1 MSTNMKLLEKVSDLI
16 KVASQTFSDN
26 VAEDVC
32 NNARKSAEAISK
44 AVIYNHF
51 GEHLGTDIILGKKKA
66 DGTSV
71 TSRIKELELAT
82 LSQIVTCENP
92 RNSTIITNKRT
103 RHRVA
108 SYLETVRTHGN
119 PASHDPN
126 SAEDFISIGHV
137 NITKIAVVNLLKW
150 FFEEYLE
157 ETIPTELNEVVKL
170 LSNGETAS
178 TVIKELSNL
187 KKFNIELKDWFHAL
201 DYTFDSLNIENDNF
215 FVFVIKIPERRRTID
230 VLVYGVTSQ
239 IRVQHVKEV
248 ENLTDYH
255 DCDEGWVVSTSN
267 VTKAAK
273 DYSEKAS
280 GSRSYICYNFD
291 QLIEETIDLS
301 NYFEWIET
309 EITNKKI
316 EKNYIPLYCEKMEI
330 DERTKRFEAKN
341 IYDEEDGGLER
352 YIDYWQQDNQK
363 EHISILGE
371 FGTGKSW
378 FCLYYTWKMIKKYK
392 EAKKTNFPRPRI
404 PILIH
409 LRDYSKAM
417 KVDTLISDFFFRLH
431 KIEVKG
437 AFSAFMQLNKMGK
450 LLLIFDGF
458 DEMADKVNKQKMI
471 DNFWELASVI
481 NGSSKV
487 VLSCR
492 NEHFPQ
498 IKEGRSLLNAELKES
513 TKFLTGESPQF
524 EVLQLLKFNDEQIQ
538 KILSLHTNPEAVSK
552 LINNEEI
559 RDLLAR
565 PIMIDLII
573 DAIKDIEDNKP
584 VDMARIYL
592 YATQRKMERDIK
604 QVRTFTSLADK
615 LYFLCELSWEM
626 ISNDKLTINYKEFPN
641 VINRLFNLDDKEID
655 YWRYDLR
662 GQTILIIDEED
673 GNYKPAHK
681 SFLEFFVAYKFAAEL
696 GILPD
701 DFTECARLHINDQE
715 AVNEDYTWSSY
726 FNRNKIEGM
735 KKKYKLRHFKQE
747 DILYIIQSFGKLPLT
762 KAILDIMMD
771 IIKLDDEEVELK
783 LLKLLDQCRKKPF
796 EEVNYLTNN
805 IVLLLLSFRNDY
817 FSNKDLS
824 DLSLRNFS
832 IPSNPKYR
840 PNKPEIGKKFLSTYG
855 VFTNTLFDNCDLQNA
870 ELGNFIFERKRNIY
884 AGASFRNANLKNFKF
899 NSYQMDD
906 LDIDE
911 INKTVVLGSP
921 VHILILDLESFQVKE
936 RVNDSAWNVS
946 ISTNK
951 RIIAHSGWGKIKIRS
966 IENLSLLK
974 TLEIE
979 PYINSNA
986 SETSNLWTGKFL
998 FSKRSNILYAGC
1010 NNSYIY
1016 LYDLNSNKEI
1026 KALECFY
1033 NADRLSI
1040 NHSEN
1045 FLLSSGFDEFI
1056 LWNLHTNEKVFFEKL
1071 SKEENDL
1078 VGFYAAFHPNLD
1090 QFAVSDEKSI
1100 RIFETQSQEKIF
1112 EISLEDCRHLTINGS
1127 GEFIAV
1133 SVKGEIFI
1141 YNYSTK
1147 ELYTKFK
1154 IKSVISENSTIA
1166 EEDDDDYN
1174 YFVEEMKFNYY
1185 GTIIYILTTRQ
1196 LLAVDICSLQLLNR
1210 YLHLDDLSGCEF
1222 INSSGLTPSKV
1233 NALKKNGAIF

>member
-1 MSTNMKLLEKVSDLI
+1 MSINMKLVEKISDLI

-44 AVIYNHF
+44 AVIYDHF
-51 GEHLGTDIILGKKKA
+51 GEQLGSDIILGKKKV
-66 DGTSV
+66 DGSSV
-71 TSRIKELELAT
+71 NGRIRELDLSK
-82 LSQIVTCENP
+82 LSQIITCENP
-92 RNSTIITNKRT
+92 INFIIITNKRT

-126 SAEDFISIGHV
+126 SAEDFINIGHV

-157 ETIPTELNEVVKL
+157 ETIPTDLKEVVKL
-170 LSNGETAS
+170 LSNGEAAS
-178 TVIKELSNL
+178 AVIKELSNL

-201 DYTFDSLNIENDNF
+201 DYTFDNLNIENDSF
-215 FVFVIKIPERRRTID
+215 FVFVIKIPERRRTLD
-230 VLVYGVTSQ
+230 VLVYGITSQ
-239 IRVQHVKEV
+239 IKVKHVKEL
-248 ENLTDYH
+248 EHLTKYH

-273 DYSEKAS
+273 DYSESVS

-301 NYFEWIET
+301 NYFDWIET
-309 EITNKKI
+309 EIMGKKI

-330 DERTKRFEAKN
+330 DERTKLFEAKN
-341 IYDEEDGGLER
+341 VYDEEDGGLER

-378 FCLYYTWKMIKKYK
+378 FCLYYTWKMINKYK

-404 PILIH
+404 PILIY

-481 NGSSKV
+481 NGNSKV

-524 EVLQLLKFNDEQIQ
+524 EVLQLLKFNDEQLR
-538 KILSLHTNPEAVSK
+538 KVLSLHTNPEVVNK

-559 RDLLAR
+559 KDLLAR

-592 YATQRKMERDIK
+592 YAIQRKMERDIK

-681 SFLEFFVAYKFAAEL
+681 SFLEFFVAYKFVAEL

-701 DFTECARLHINDQE
+701 DFTECARLRINEDQE
-715 AVNEDYTWSSY
+715 LVNQNYTWSSY
-726 FNRNKIEGM
+726 FNRNKNEYM
-735 KKKYKLRHFKQE
+735 DEKLKLRYFEQE

-762 KAILDIMMD
+762 KVILDLMMD
-771 IIKLDDEEVELK
+771 IIKFDGEEVELK
-783 LLKLLDQCRKKPF
+783 LLKLLDQCRKKH
-796 EEVNYLTNN
+796 L
-805 IVLLLLSFRNDY
+805 
-817 FSNKDLS
+817 
-824 DLSLRNFS
+824 
-832 IPSNPKYR
+832 
-840 PNKPEIGKKFLSTYG
+840 KK
-855 VFTNTLFDNCDLQNA
+855 
-870 ELGNFIFERKRNIY
+870 
-884 AGASFRNANLKNFKF
+884 
-899 NSYQMDD
+899 
-906 LDIDE
+906 
-911 INKTVVLGSP
+911 
-921 VHILILDLESFQVKE
+921 
-936 RVNDSAWNVS
+936 
-946 ISTNK
+946 
-951 RIIAHSGWGKIKIRS
+951 
-966 IENLSLLK
+966 
-974 TLEIE
+974 
-979 PYINSNA
+979 
-986 SETSNLWTGKFL
+986 
-998 FSKRSNILYAGC
+998 
-1010 NNSYIY
+1010 
-1016 LYDLNSNKEI
+1016 
-1026 KALECFY
+1026 
-1033 NADRLSI
+1033 
-1040 NHSEN
+1040 
-1045 FLLSSGFDEFI
+1045 
-1056 LWNLHTNEKVFFEKL
+1056 
-1071 SKEENDL
+1071 
-1078 VGFYAAFHPNLD
+1078 
-1090 QFAVSDEKSI
+1090 
-1100 RIFETQSQEKIF
+1100 
-1112 EISLEDCRHLTINGS
+1112 LTI
-1127 GEFIAV
+1127 
-1133 SVKGEIFI
+1133 
-1141 YNYSTK
+1141 
-1147 ELYTKFK
+1147 
-1154 IKSVISENSTIA
+1154 
-1166 EEDDDDYN
+1166 
-1174 YFVEEMKFNYY
+1174 
-1185 GTIIYILTTRQ
+1185 
-1196 LLAVDICSLQLLNR
+1196 
-1210 YLHLDDLSGCEF
+1210 
-1222 INSSGLTPSKV
+1222 
-1233 NALKKNGAIF
+1233 